1 MEKVS
6 HPTQLNIYIF
16 LFVLKHCTTNV
27 LRLTRAVWLYL
38 LLIVNNAEENMIQ
51 KLTEE
56 IEFIKQV
63 LKFLANDI
71 KDKWNN
77 REKCNLIYTRKEV
90 KFKVVTNFYKSHC
103 TNWLAP
109 VVKTLPC
116 NSCTV
121 LDGSGVE
128 SRWGWDFP
136 SSCTGGAGTF
146 SGVKRPRR
154 SFNHPS
160 PSSAK
165 VTESRVL
172 LLLPLCAFMT
182 GHRVIL
188 PLPC

>member
-71 KDKWNN
+71 KDK
-77 REKCNLIYTRKEV
+77 
-90 KFKVVTNFYKSHC
+90 
-103 TNWLAP
+103 
-109 VVKTLPC
+109 
-116 NSCTV
+116 
-121 LDGSGVE
+121 
-128 SRWGWDFP
+128 
-136 SSCTGGAGTF
+136 
-146 SGVKRPRR
+146 
-154 SFNHPS
+154 
-160 PSSAK
+160 
-165 VTESRVL
+165 
-172 LLLPLCAFMT
+172 
-182 GHRVIL
+182 
-188 PLPC
+188 